1 MGKNRLRLL
10 IICNNDNC
18 NTHIAVQQ
26 LISNKF
32 GGNEF
37 IEISDLNFYPY
48 DTSKKYDAKEQEICK
63 KIPYVDSIKC
73 KYCGKCIDKCKIG
86 GITFNRHIP
95 LLTFD
100 KANCLSCFA
109 CLKSCNIAAIG
120 QKDFQ
125 IGISITHKPDSNQI
139 FKAYRFKNISLY
151 KKHIASELNNLK
163 SDILQIGIINSDN
176 HLLLN
181 KISAEEVIAIA
192 AEELDSSKAVSDRKI
207 KD

>member
-1 MGKNRLRLL
+1 MGKDMLKLL
-10 IICNNDNC
+10 IICNNYNC
-18 NTHIAVQQ
+18 SAENSVQQ
-26 LISNKF
+26 LISKKF
-32 GGNEF
+32 NNELSL
-37 IEISDLNFYPY
+37 EIIDLNFYPY
-48 DTSKKYDAKEQEICK
+48 DTSKKYDSQEQEICK
-63 KIPYVDSIKC
+63 KTPYVDSIKC
-73 KYCGKCIDKCKIG
+73 KYCGKCIDNCKIG

-100 KANCLSCFA
+100 KTNCLSCFA

-139 FKAYRFKNISLY
+139 FKAYRFKSISLY

-181 KISAEEVIAIA
+181 KISAEEVITIA

>member
-26 LISNKF
+26 LISSKF
-32 GGNEF
+32 DGKEF
-37 IEISDLNFYPY
+37 LEISDLNFYPY
-48 DTSKKYDAKEQEICK
+48 DTSKKYDAQEQEICK

-73 KYCGKCIDKCKIG
+73 KYCGKCIDNCKIG

-100 KANCLSCFA
+100 KTNCLSCFA

-125 IGISITHKPDSNQI
+125 IGISISYNPKSNQI

-151 KKHIASELNNLK
+151 KKHIISELNNK
-163 SDILQIGIINSDN
+163 NSNILQIGIINSEN

-181 KISAEEVIAIA
+181 KISAEEVFTIA
-192 AEELDSSKAVSDRKI
+192 AEEMVQQFQ
-207 KD
+207 